1 VCTGLGEPPVL
12 AKPVIQSME
21 RRSME
26 RARARG
32 GECLA
37 ALERERKVTL
47 ASLFSGKIS
56 DAMATALDETKA
68 MCPNLYPDPE
78 NLERIDLERGDLFP
92 VEDPLY
98 EGLEGEELERERKAG
113 GCGCSSCPCDSAVC
127 LSVSLG
133 LEAGVY
139 VIWRSN
145 PRQTR

>member
-1 VCTGLGEPPVL
+1 MCTGLGEPPVL
-12 AKPVIQSME
+12 AKPVIKDME

-26 RARARG
+26 RVRARG
-32 GECLA
+32 GEWLA

-47 ASLFSGKIS
+47 GSLFSGKIS
-56 DAMATALDETKA
+56 DAMQTALDEAKA
-68 MCPNLYPDPE
+68 MCPNLYPDQD
-78 NLERIDLERGDLFP
+78 LERFDLERGDLFP

-98 EGLEGEELERERKAG
+98 KGLEGEELERERKAG

-127 LSVSLG
+127 LSLSLA

-139 VIWRSN
+139 VICRSN

>member
-1 VCTGLGEPPVL
+1 MCTGLGEPPVL
-12 AKPVIQSME
+12 AKPVIKDME
-21 RRSME
+21 RRSIK

-32 GECLA
+32 GEWLA

-47 ASLFSGKIS
+47 DSLFSGKIS

-68 MCPNLYPDPE
+68 MCPNLYPDQD
-78 NLERIDLERGDLFP
+78 LERIDLERGDLFP

-127 LSVSLG
+127 LSLSLA

-139 VIWRSN
+139 VICRSN
-145 PRQTR
+145 PRKTR

>member
-1 VCTGLGEPPVL
+1 
-12 AKPVIQSME
+12 
-21 RRSME
+21 ME

-32 GECLA
+32 GEWLA

-68 MCPNLYPDPE
+68 MCPNLYPDPD
-78 NLERIDLERGDLFP
+78 LERIDLERGDLFP

-98 EGLEGEELERERKAG
+98 KGLEGEELERERKAG

-127 LSVSLG
+127 LSLSLAI
-133 LEAGVY
+133 EAGVY
-139 VIWRSN
+139 VICRSN